1 MPEKNT
7 SDPIQSAAGSFGAWQ
22 LCLTVL
28 VLSTKLPSGWFMVR
42 DIKREN
48 YPAYKL
54 KLFLNCL
61 SVGEHNIFGTK
72 TIIYL

>member
-28 VLSTKLPSGWFMVR
+28 VLLTKLPSGWFMVR
-42 DIKREN
+42 DKKKG
-48 YPAYKL
+48 KL
-54 KLFLNCL
+54 P
-61 SVGEHNIFGTK
+61 SI
-72 TIIYL
+72 